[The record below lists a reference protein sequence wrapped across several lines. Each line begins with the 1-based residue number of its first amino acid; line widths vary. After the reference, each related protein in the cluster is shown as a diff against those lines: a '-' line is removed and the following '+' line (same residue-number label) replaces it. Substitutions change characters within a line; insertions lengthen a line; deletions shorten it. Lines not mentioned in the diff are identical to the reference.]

1 MLNMKKNKMIVK
13 FQVARTFYLVNERII
28 METNEKTRN
37 QIDDKYKWD
46 LSSLFKNEEE
56 YKKHMMKC
64 LNLQMKQLNLKVI
77 L

>member
-1 MLNMKKNKMIVK
+1 
-13 FQVARTFYLVNERII
+13 

-56 YKKHMMKC
+56 YKKAYDEVFKLVDEVVKFKGHIMTDK
-64 LNLQMKQLNLKVI
+64 LYV
-77 L
+77 